1 MSKKKL
7 VKPAE
12 QKPIQAE
19 KANLISR
26 HPLFSTL
33 IAALVLLLVFYHQVM
48 LGGMTFQ
55 APDKLTANAA
65 VPFMKDALN
74 RGIYPLWCPY
84 IFGGMPSY
92 GSLIT
97 APRVN
102 LIDSTVLAVFNAVNG
117 IIPLNQFTILFLNYL
132 LFAGLMYALLRSQ
145 KIAPLAATFAAI
157 AVIFMPQFVAFTA
170 FGHSTKFLSLVLI
183 PLIFL
188 LAAKLLEKRNAL
200 YFSLTA
206 LVVGLQMM
214 RAHVQVSY
222 YTFLMLGLYFL
233 FQLTA
238 EWRETKQA
246 KPMLLGGALM
256 AGAILA
262 GVLLSSVLY
271 VSVLDYQRFSIRG
284 GGAGGGL
291 NFDYA
296 SNWSFHPL
304 EMVTFFIPAF
314 MGFGGQ
320 TYWGKMPF
328 TDYPLYFSVLVLL
341 LAGVAFVLRRNK
353 MTWFFGLLALFSLL
367 VSFGKHVPILYMPM
381 YKFLPYFNKFRVP
394 SMIHILLD
402 IAMVVLAAYGL
413 QALLDFHVQ
422 GTKLRDRELMQKSL
436 KRYLN
441 IFVAFIAII
450 TLFVLLSRS
459 GFLSLVA
466 SARAQLNF
474 AQRELAYNKA
484 MLDSLKTLAITSVS
498 VVLIFQYLRNKVSRT
513 VLASSLI
520 TLLLVDLWMV
530 DFKVIHPQPPSDEK
544 AFFAETPDVRT
555 IKQDKGLYRIFP
567 VLTEKSGNWFMHHL
581 IQNILGYHPAKLRIY
596 QEFLEETGFDPQ
608 GQAFILKYWRY
619 VMRDGEPAY
628 QPVPVQQIPAQ
639 RLSFDSAMLD
649 MLNVKYLIANGLPI
663 YDSRFREV
671 HHQEPW
677 VYENTTV
684 LPRAF
689 FADSVETLIGRR
701 SIFARMKD
709 GKFDPRHTAI
719 IEEQA
724 PFAVLPADSN
734 TATVSAYDIHKITID
749 ARVIRPTVMV
759 LSEVYYPSGW
769 KAYVDGVETKI
780 YKTNYILRSIFLK
793 PGAHKIEFRFAPTSF
808 ALGMWIS
815 IVTLLLL
822 LSLLITTLYVRMKD
836 RKAQQ
841 GLTPAV
847 EMAKSV

>member
-1 MSKKKL
+1 MSKKKFD
-7 VKPAE
+7 KPAE
-12 QKPIQAE
+12 QKPVLAE
-19 KANLISR
+19 KENLISK
-26 HPLFSTL
+26 HPLLVTL
-33 IAALVLLLVFYHQVM
+33 IAAFALLLIFYNQVM

-97 APRVN
+97 APKVN
-102 LIDSTVLAVFNAVNG
+102 VIDSTVLAIYSAVNG
-117 IIPLNQFTILFLNYL
+117 IIPLNPFTILFLNYL

-145 KIAPLAATFAAI
+145 KIASLAAMFAAI
-157 AVIFMPQFVAFTA
+157 AIIFTPQFIAFTA
-170 FGHSTKFLSLVLI
+170 FGHSTKFMSLVLI

-206 LVVGLQMM
+206 LVIGLQMM

-222 YTFLMLGLYFL
+222 YTFSMLGLYFL
-233 FQLTA
+233 FQLVA
-238 EWRETKQA
+238 EWREKRNV
-246 KPMLLGGALM
+246 KHILLGGALM
-256 AGAILA
+256 AGAIFA

-284 GGAGGGL
+284 GGTGGGL
-291 NFDYA
+291 DFDYA

-304 EMVTFFIPAF
+304 EMVTFIIPAF

-353 MTWFFGLLALFSLL
+353 MTWFFGVLALFSLL
-367 VSFGKHVPILYMPM
+367 VSFGKHVPILYTPM

-402 IAMVVLAAYGL
+402 IAMVILAAYGL
-413 QALLDFHVQ
+413 QALFDFHLQ
-422 GTKLRDRELMQKSL
+422 GTKLRDREQLQKSL

-441 IFVAFIAII
+441 IFVAIIAII

-484 MLDSLKTLAITSVS
+484 MQDSLKTLVIASLSVI
-498 VVLIFQYLRNKVSRT
+498 LIFQYLKNKISKT
-513 VLASSLI
+513 LLATSLI
-520 TLLLVDLWMV
+520 VLVLVDLWMV
-530 DFKVIHPQPPSDEK
+530 DFKVINPQPPSDEK
-544 AFFAETPDVRT
+544 AFFAETPDVQA

-567 VLTEKSGNWFMHHL
+567 VLNDKSGNWFMHHL
-581 IQNILGYHPAKLRIY
+581 MQNILGYHPAKLRIY

-619 VMRDGEPAY
+619 VMRDGKPAY
-628 QPVPVQQIPAQ
+628 QPVPVQQVPAQ

-663 YDSRFREV
+663 YDSRYREV

-689 FADSVETLIGRR
+689 FADSVEMLTGRR
-701 SIFARMKD
+701 SIFERMKD
-709 GKFDPRHTAI
+709 GKFAPRHTAI

-734 TATVSAYDIHKITID
+734 TATVTAYDIHKISID
-749 ARVIRPTVMV
+749 AQVVHPTVMV

-769 KAYVDGVETKI
+769 RAYVDGVETKI

-793 PGAHKIEFRFAPTSF
+793 PGNHKIEFRFAPTSF
-808 ALGMWIS
+808 ALGLWIS
-815 IVTLLLL
+815 ILTLLLL
-822 LSLLITTLYVRMKD
+822 LSLLAATLFVRIKH
-836 RKAQQ
+836 RHSQEHLPVSNA
-841 GLTPAV
+841 T
-847 EMAKSV
+847 AKPT